1 METTP
6 VESENL
12 AAVGYDAQEGTLE
25 IEFKNGRVYEYS
37 RVPSSVYHE
46 LMGAVSKGAYF
57 SRNIKD
63 VYRFRR
69 LR

>member
-1 METTP
+1 MESTP

-12 AAVGYDAQEGTLE
+12 AAVGYDADEGTLQ
-25 IEFKNGRVYEYS
+25 IEFRNGRIYEYY
-37 RVPSSVYHE
+37 RVPSSVHHE
-46 LMGAVSKGAYF
+46 LMGAVSKGEYF

-69 LR
+69 LK